1 MLRKIKLYGHL
12 KEILGFSSIEAEAA
26 NAAEA
31 IRFLLA
37 NWPELEGHM
46 ANQYY
51 QVKSGSTALALNELH
66 YPAGMDEIKIIP
78 VVGGSSAKQR
88 AFLGAVLGVVAFV
101 YTGGFS
107 GAAGWGIGGMGL
119 SYSAAG
125 TGISV
130 AGAAWASAAMTAG
143 VLLTISGVYEMLN
156 PIPELPEG
164 VNDPNNSFA
173 FNGVQQ
179 TARSGTA
186 IPVAYGEVITG
197 SIVISSK
204 TDIDEVVL

>member
-31 IRFLLA
+31 IRFLLT

-78 VVGGSSAKQR
+78 VVEGGDEKQR
-88 AFLGAVLGVVAFV
+88 AFFGMVLGVVAFV

-119 SYSAAG
+119 SYTGA
-125 TGISV
+125 GISA

-173 FNGVQQ
+173 FSGVQQ

>member
-31 IRFLLA
+31 IRFLLT

-46 ANQYY
+46 ANQCY

-88 AFLGAVLGVVAFV
+88 AFLGFTIFAIAFV
-101 YTGGFS
+101 ASGGWAGIA
-107 GAAGWGIGGMGL
+107 GAGGLGIGVG
-119 SYSAAG
+119 
-125 TGISV
+125 GITIGGV
-130 AGAAWASAAMTAG
+130 TTWASVAMTAG
-143 VLLTISGVYEMLN
+143 LALTYSGVYEMLN

-164 VNDPNNSFA
+164 VDDPNNSFA
-173 FNGVQQ
+173 FSGVQQ

-186 IPVAYGEVITG
+186 IPIAYGEVITG

-204 TDIDEVVL
+204 TDIDEVV